1 MKIAVLGAGTYG
13 SYVINSLIEK
23 YPDTEITLFDVGDKN
38 VKSEEQIG
46 FYSKLKKAM
55 YKGLTDGRFFGY
67 GGASD
72 KWGGQLLTYT
82 DNDYHH
88 PDAFMQGVIN
98 IDKARKDE
106 MLAKFK
112 IENKFPENHVS
123 NELFTK
129 TGVWLSALHRNFFH
143 WFKIDKR
150 QQIKIMNHC
159 RVVRLES
166 KNGKDIDA
174 VVYTDGK
181 SESKASFDYYF
192 LTSGAFESS
201 RILMSS
207 GLMPEKVHFSD
218 HLSMKVF
225 KIKGS
230 TVIGNEDFV
239 FIMRGTSLI
248 TKRMIGEVTDVDA
261 DGKVAQK
268 DCSFYVHPVFNLKFP
283 FFVVMKEVLFKHHFE
298 LKYIWTALKDIPHCI
313 AFAWAVLAKR
323 RMYVMDNEWFLYID
337 IENPS
342 LESYISLSKE
352 KDAFGVQGLDVYY
365 DAGKEAEFVFNEA
378 KEDAIKHLTAC
389 NVKYDVLAEK
399 INVQTC
405 EDIYHPYGMFD
416 FKDMNDYFTRWNNML
431 VVTTGCLSRSGG
443 INPTAAMLPVVD
455 EFIEKHL
462 PNA

>member
-1 MKIAVLGAGTYG
+1 MKIVVLGAGTYG

-23 YPDTEITLFDVGDKN
+23 YPEAEITLFDVGDKN

-55 YKGLTDGRFFGY
+55 YKGLTDGRYFGY

-82 DNDYHH
+82 DNDYKN
-88 PDAFMQGVIN
+88 PDAFMQDVIR

-123 NELFTK
+123 EQLFTK

-143 WFKIDKR
+143 WFKVDKR
-150 QQIKIMNHC
+150 KQVKIMNHC

-181 SESKASFDYYF
+181 AEKTAKFDYYF
-192 LTSGAFESS
+192 LTSGAFESA
-201 RILMSS
+201 RVLMSS
-207 GLMPEKVHFSD
+207 GLLPEKVHFSD

-239 FIMRGTSLI
+239 FRMRGTSLI
-248 TKRMIGEVTDVDA
+248 TKRMIGEVTNVNA
-261 DGKVAQK
+261 DGRESAQK
-268 DCSFYVHPVFNLKFP
+268 DCSYYVHPVFNLKFP

-298 LKYIWTALKDIPHCI
+298 FKYILTALKDIPHCL
-313 AFAWAVLAKR
+313 AFAWAVLVQR

-342 LESYISLSKE
+342 LDSYISLSKE

-365 DAGKEAEFVFNEA
+365 DAGKDAESVFNKA
-378 KEDAIKHLTAC
+378 KAAALDHLKK
-389 NVKYDVLAEK
+389 NGVNFEVLAEE

-405 EDIYHPYGMFD
+405 EDIYHPYGMIKFEN
-416 FKDMNDYFTRWNNML
+416 MEDYFTRWNNML
-431 VVTTGCLSRSGG
+431 VISTGCLTRSGG
-443 INPTAAMLPVVD
+443 INPTASLLPVVD
-455 EFIEKHL
+455 EFVEKKL
-462 PNA
+462 GK

>member
-23 YPDTEITLFDVGDKN
+23 YKDAEVTLFDVGDKN

-55 YKGLTDGRFFGY
+55 YKGLTDGRYFGY

-82 DNDYHH
+82 DNDFKN
-88 PDAFMQGVIN
+88 PDAFMQDVIRL
-98 IDKARKDE
+98 DKERKDA

-112 IENKFPENHVS
+112 IENKFPENYVS
-123 NELFTK
+123 DKLFTK

-143 WFKIDKR
+143 WFKVDKKK
-150 QQIKIMNHC
+150 QVTILNHC

-181 SESKASFDYYF
+181 NEKSASFDYYF
-192 LTSGAFESS
+192 LTAGAFEST
-201 RILMSS
+201 RVLMSS
-207 GLMPEKVHFSD
+207 GLAPEKVHFSD

-230 TVIGNEDFV
+230 TIIGDEDFV
-239 FIMRGTSLI
+239 FRMRGTSLI
-248 TKRMIGEVTDVDA
+248 TKRMIGEVD
-261 DGKVAQK
+261 
-268 DCSFYVHPVFNLKFP
+268 DCSYYVHPVFNLKFP
-283 FFVVMKEVLFKHHFE
+283 FFVCMKEVLFKHHFE
-298 LKYIWTALKDIPHCI
+298 WEYVWTALKDIPHCLG
-313 AFAWAVLAKR
+313 FAWAVLVLR
-323 RMYVMDNEWFLYID
+323 RMYVLDNEWFLYID

-342 LESYISLSKE
+342 LDSYVSLSAE
-352 KDAFGVQGLDVYY
+352 KDVFGVQGLDVYY
-365 DAGKEAEFVFNEA
+365 DAGKDAEKIFNQA
-378 KEDAIKHLTAC
+378 KKDALEHLDKC
-389 NVKYDVLAEK
+389 GVKYDVLVEN

-416 FKDMNDYFTRWNNML
+416 FKDVDDYYSRWNNML
-431 VVTTGCLSRSGG
+431 LVTTGCLSRSGG
-443 INPTAAMLPVVD
+443 INPTASMLPVID
-455 EFIEKHL
+455 EFIEKRFATPFYCL
-462 PNA
+462 

>member
-23 YPDTEITLFDVGDKN
+23 YPEAEITLFDVGDKN

-55 YKGLTDGRFFGY
+55 YKGLTDGRYFGY

-82 DNDYHH
+82 DNDYKN
-88 PDAFMQGVIN
+88 PDAFMQDVIR

-123 NELFTK
+123 EQLFTK

-143 WFKIDKR
+143 WFKVDKR
-150 QQIKIMNHC
+150 KQVKIMNHC

-181 SESKASFDYYF
+181 TEHTATFDYYF
-192 LTSGAFESS
+192 LTSGAFESA
-201 RILMSS
+201 RVLMSS
-207 GLMPEKVHFSD
+207 GLLPEKVHFSD

-239 FIMRGTSLI
+239 FRMRGTSLI
-248 TKRMIGEVTDVDA
+248 TKRMIGEVTNVNT
-261 DGKVAQK
+261 DGRESAQK
-268 DCSFYVHPVFNLKFP
+268 DCSYYVHPVFNLKFP

-298 LKYIWTALKDIPHCI
+298 FKYILTALKDIPHCL
-313 AFAWAVLAKR
+313 AFAWAVLVQR

-342 LESYISLSKE
+342 LDSYISLSKE

-365 DAGKEAEFVFNEA
+365 DAGKDAEAVFNQA
-378 KEDAIKHLTAC
+378 KKDALDHLKK
-389 NVKYDVLAEK
+389 NGVNYEVLAEE

-405 EDIYHPYGMFD
+405 EDIYHPYAMYD
-416 FKDMNDYFTRWNNML
+416 FKNVEDYYTRWNNML

-455 EFIEKHL
+455 EFIE
-462 PNA
+462 NRFRI

>member
-13 SYVINSLIEK
+13 SYVINSLIGK
-23 YPDTEITLFDVGDKN
+23 YPDAEITLFDVGDRKI
-38 VKSEEQIG
+38 KSEEQIG

-82 DNDYHH
+82 DNDFRN
-88 PDAFMQGVIN
+88 PDAFMQDVIK

-112 IENKFPENHVS
+112 IENKFPEDHVS
-123 NELFTK
+123 KELFTK

-150 QQIKIMNHC
+150 KQVTILNHC

-166 KNGKDIDA
+166 ANGKDIDA

-181 SESKASFDYYF
+181 QEQRAVFDYYF
-192 LTSGAFESS
+192 LTAGAFESA

-207 GLMPEKVHFSD
+207 GLMKDKVYFSD

-230 TVIGNEDFV
+230 TIIGDEDFI
-239 FIMRGTSLI
+239 FRMRGTSLI
-248 TKRMIGEVTDVDA
+248 TKRMIGEVVGIDTE
-261 DGKVAQK
+261 GEPMQK
-268 DCSFYVHPVFNLKFP
+268 DCSYYIHPVFNLKFP

-298 LKYIWTALKDIPHCI
+298 FKYILTALKDIPHCL
-313 AFAWAVLAKR
+313 AFAWAVLVKR

-342 LESYISLSKE
+342 LQNYVTLSAE
-352 KDAFGVQGLDVYY
+352 KDAFGVPGLDVYY
-365 DAGKEAEFVFNEA
+365 SAGQKAEEIFNIAKAEATR
-378 KEDAIKHLTAC
+378 HLTA
-389 NVKYDVLAEK
+389 NKVNYDVLAEK

-443 INPTAAMLPVVD
+443 INPTGSMLPVVD
-455 EFIEKHL
+455 EFVEKHL
-462 PNA
+462 NNA

>member
-23 YPDTEITLFDVGDKN
+23 YQDVEITLFDVGDKN

-55 YKGLTDGRFFGY
+55 YKGLTDGRYFGY

-82 DNDYHH
+82 DNDFKN
-88 PDAFMQGVIN
+88 PGAFMQDVIRL
-98 IDKARKDE
+98 DKERKDS

-123 NELFTK
+123 DKLFTK

-143 WFKIDKR
+143 WFKVDKKK
-150 QQIKIMNHC
+150 QVAILNHC
-159 RVVRLES
+159 RVIRLES

-174 VVYTDGK
+174 VIYTDGK
-181 SESKASFDYYF
+181 VEKSASFDYYF
-192 LTSGAFESS
+192 LTAGAFESA
-201 RILMSS
+201 RVLMSS
-207 GLMPEKVHFSD
+207 GLAPEKVHFSD

-230 TVIGNEDFV
+230 TIIGDEDFV
-239 FIMRGTSLI
+239 FRMRGTSLI
-248 TKRMIGEVTDVDA
+248 TKRMIGEVD
-261 DGKVAQK
+261 
-268 DCSFYVHPVFNLKFP
+268 DCSYYVHPVFNLKFP
-283 FFVVMKEVLFKHHFE
+283 FFVCMKEVLFKHHFE
-298 LKYIWTALKDIPHCI
+298 WEYVWTALKDIPHCLG
-313 AFAWAVLAKR
+313 FAWAVLVLR
-323 RMYVMDNEWFLYID
+323 RMYVLDNEWFLYID

-342 LESYISLSKE
+342 LDSYVSLSAE
-352 KDAFGVQGLDVYY
+352 KDVFGVQGLDVYY
-365 DAGKEAEFVFNEA
+365 DAGKDAEKIFNQA
-378 KEDAIKHLTAC
+378 KKDALEHLDKC
-389 NVKYDVLAEK
+389 GVKYDVLVEN

-416 FKDMNDYFTRWNNML
+416 FKDVDDYYSRWNNML

-443 INPTAAMLPVVD
+443 INPTASMLPVVD
-455 EFIEKHL
+455 EFIEKKI
-462 PNA
+462 

>member
-23 YPDTEITLFDVGDKN
+23 YPNAEITLFDVGDKN

-82 DNDYHH
+82 DNDYKN
-88 PDAFMQGVIN
+88 PDAFMQGVIG
-98 IDKARKDE
+98 IDKQRKDE

-123 NELFTK
+123 KELFTK

-150 QQIKIMNHC
+150 KQVTIMNHC

-166 KNGKDIDA
+166 SNGKDIDT

-181 SESKASFDYYF
+181 QEKKTTFDFYF
-192 LTSGAFESS
+192 LTSGAFESA
-201 RILMSS
+201 RVLMSS

-239 FIMRGTSLI
+239 FRMRGTSLI
-248 TKRMIGEVTDVDA
+248 TKRMIGEVNGIDTDGMA
-261 DGKVAQK
+261 MQK
-268 DCSFYVHPVFNLKFP
+268 DCSYYVHPVFNLKFP

-298 LKYIWTALKDIPHCI
+298 FKYILTAIKDIPHCL
-313 AFAWAVLAKR
+313 AFAWAVLVKR

-352 KDAFGVQGLDVYY
+352 RDAFGVQGLDVYY
-365 DAGKEAEFVFNEA
+365 SAGKDAETVFNKA
-378 KEDAIKHLTAC
+378 KDDAIKHLSAN
-389 NVKYDVLAEK
+389 NVNYEVLAEK

-416 FKDMNDYFTRWNNML
+416 FKDINDYYTRWNNML

-455 EFIEKHL
+455 EFIEKRMN
-462 PNA
+462 NA

>member
-23 YPDTEITLFDVGDKN
+23 YQDVEITLFDVGDKN

-55 YKGLTDGRFFGY
+55 YKGLTDGRYFGY

-82 DNDYHH
+82 DNDFKN
-88 PDAFMQGVIN
+88 PDAFMQDVIRL
-98 IDKARKDE
+98 DKERKDA

-112 IENKFPENHVS
+112 IENKFPENYVS
-123 NELFTK
+123 DKLFTK

-143 WFKIDKR
+143 WFKVDKKK
-150 QQIKIMNHC
+150 QVTILNHC

-181 SESKASFDYYF
+181 NEKSASFDYYF
-192 LTSGAFESS
+192 LTAGAFEST
-201 RILMSS
+201 RVLISS
-207 GLMPEKVHFSD
+207 GLAPEKVHFSD

-230 TVIGNEDFV
+230 TIIGDEDFV
-239 FIMRGTSLI
+239 FRMRGTSLI
-248 TKRMIGEVTDVDA
+248 TKRMIGEVD
-261 DGKVAQK
+261 
-268 DCSFYVHPVFNLKFP
+268 DCSYYVHPVFNLKFP
-283 FFVVMKEVLFKHHFE
+283 FFVCMKEVLFKHHFE
-298 LKYIWTALKDIPHCI
+298 WEYVWTALKDIPHCLG
-313 AFAWAVLAKR
+313 FAWAVLVLR
-323 RMYVMDNEWFLYID
+323 RMYVLDNEWFLYID

-342 LESYISLSKE
+342 LDSYVSLSAE
-352 KDAFGVQGLDVYY
+352 KDVFGVQGLDVYY
-365 DAGKEAEFVFNEA
+365 DAGKDAEKIFNQA
-378 KEDAIKHLTAC
+378 KKDALEHLDKC
-389 NVKYDVLAEK
+389 GVKYDVLVEN

-416 FKDMNDYFTRWNNML
+416 FKDVDDYYSRWNNML

-443 INPTAAMLPVVD
+443 INPTASMLPVVD
-455 EFIEKHL
+455 EFIEKKI
-462 PNA
+462 